1 VNRKTTER
9 SRSWIEEETEK
20 EKQKKGFD
28 RESKETENRQTLTL
42 EKRWRGLSG
51 PRRRHLRRPL
61 LLGQAPAAPN
71 HRHMTACA
79 RDRASRLDSRAR
91 AMSSAAEPQDG
102 GALTLGRARA
112 PAWGPEA
119 VLSLHSG
126 VPSWPRPHF
135 SGRRCSSRKKGR
147 KERGS
152 RVAGSCSGDRSS
164 DALARGPAALPSP
177 ARPIAARVKKDKGK
191 EQNGLGFWGARYG
204 RRVLIRRRGWTAVGS
219 NPTAKGDRR

>member
-1 VNRKTTER
+1 MGKRGFVRESKDNRKISILDRGRNRER
-9 SRSWIEEETEK
+9 
-20 EKQKKGFD
+20 KKRFD
-28 RESKETENRQTLTL
+28 CESKETENRQTLTL

-61 LLGQAPAAPN
+61 PHGQAPAAPN

-91 AMSSAAEPQDG
+91 AMNSAAEPQDG

-119 VLSLHSG
+119 ALSLHSG
-126 VPSWPRPHF
+126 VLSWPRPQF

-147 KERGS
+147 KRKRLEGCWPLLR
-152 RVAGSCSGDRSS
+152 
-164 DALARGPAALPSP
+164 
-177 ARPIAARVKKDKGK
+177 
-191 EQNGLGFWGARYG
+191 
-204 RRVLIRRRGWTAVGS
+204 
-219 NPTAKGDRR
+219 